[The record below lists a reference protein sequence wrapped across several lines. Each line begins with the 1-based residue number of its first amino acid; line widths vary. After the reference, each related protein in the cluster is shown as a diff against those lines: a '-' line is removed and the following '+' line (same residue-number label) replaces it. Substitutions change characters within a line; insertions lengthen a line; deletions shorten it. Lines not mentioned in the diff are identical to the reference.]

1 MTDSFTIH
9 TNAPHC
15 LNFMIYI
22 QNIYLNQ
29 KEKKENL
36 KFPYIARQFNFSTNF
51 EAKFK
56 ELWHSLRKQMANDK
70 YDSQIFYDENHIFY
84 ENLFDNHLC
93 NEELFKELIC
103 SFKVWWTSIA
113 GQLSLEWSVSDFSR
127 QLYEDLVLYIKQHQ
141 IKPLQQLH
149 ISLLYDDCV
158 FVKNNTTSYSAI
170 LPTKHFFINY
180 RDVVTTLSTCFHI
193 A

>member
-1 MTDSFTIH
+1 
-9 TNAPHC
+9 
-15 LNFMIYI
+15 
-22 QNIYLNQ
+22 
-29 KEKKENL
+29 
-36 KFPYIARQFNFSTNF
+36 
-51 EAKFK
+51 
-56 ELWHSLRKQMANDK
+56 MANDK
-70 YDSQIFYDENHIFY
+70 YDSQIFMMKTISFMRIFLIIIY
-84 ENLFDNHLC
+84 VIKNYS
-93 NEELFKELIC
+93 KELIC

-170 LPTKHFFINY
+170 LPTKHFLLIIEMLLLHY
-180 RDVVTTLSTCFHI
+180 RHVFTLLSITI
-193 A
+193 TQIKN